1 VGKKIRIALLVIVV
15 IGAIGGGVIYKKL
28 HEKAPTGATAKVDVT
43 MTAEQL
49 AKEFGTDEK
58 AANAKYLNKNIEVSG
73 VVTETNKN
81 QDGGLMVM
89 LETGDPINVVQCTMD
104 SSATAAV
111 NKGDKV
117 TIKGICSGNNMG
129 VCLTGCAIKK

>member
-1 VGKKIRIALLVIVV
+1 MGKKIGIILLVVLV
-15 IGAIGGGVIYKKL
+15 IGAIGGGIVYKKL

-43 MTAEQL
+43 MSAEQL
-49 AKEFGTDEK
+49 AKEFSTDEK
-58 AANAKYLNKNIEVSG
+58 AANAKYLNKNIEVTG

-104 SSATAAV
+104 SSVTVV

>member
-1 VGKKIRIALLVIVV
+1 MGKKIRIVLIVVLV
-15 IGAIGGGVIYKKL
+15 IGAIGGGIVYKKL

-49 AKEFGTDEK
+49 AKEFATDEK
-58 AANAKYLNKNIEVSG
+58 TANTKYLNKNIEVSG

-104 SSATAAV
+104 SSAAVV